1 MLQVLQCLS
10 GQGLTSSGGSGQVGS
25 DGGNSSGASRA
36 AVKERSVWYYNY
48 LRIAFL
54 YKLWSIV
61 MFLVSS
67 CGAIRFR
74 SFNVLFEEIYQK
86 QCGWSVPDTE
96 LRESLR
102 LAVAEILLPAYR
114 SFIKRFGYAAL
125 TPCYLSKVNLW
136 AQESAIFSEWYLQYS
151 FYFMFVVLKHIIF
164 WSSVG
169 LSSRIAKHL
178 ENTWS
183 TLPSNSSCC

>member
-1 MLQVLQCLS
+1 MVAIAVELQEQLWRRGQYDSDVIIIWGLLS
-10 GQGLTSSGGSGQVGS
+10 CT
-25 DGGNSSGASRA
+25 
-36 AVKERSVWYYNY
+36 E
-48 LRIAFL
+48 F
-54 YKLWSIV
+54 WSIF

-136 AQESAIFSEWYLQYS
+136 AQESAIFFSEWYLQYS

-164 WSSVG
+164 WSFVG